1 MVPVRFKRFFFGLI
15 LALGAAVS
23 VSGCAPT
30 TQPLGP
36 LTVKAAIKGTDFEM
50 TDGALLPFRQWGD
63 AQHPKAVI
71 IALHGF
77 NDYSKSFEMPG
88 EWWARHG
95 LLTIAYDQRGFGA
108 APRPGIFPAKG
119 VLKDDLETVV
129 ALVRARHPGVPLY
142 LVDQQYGR
150 SVRVRFQRLQQRP
163 LD

>member
-1 MVPVRFKRFFFGLI
+1 
-15 LALGAAVS
+15 
-23 VSGCAPT
+23 
-30 TQPLGP
+30 
-36 LTVKAAIKGTDFEM
+36 M

-71 IALHGF
+71 VALHGF

-88 EWWARHG
+88 EWWAKHG

-129 ALVRARHPGVPLY
+129 P
-142 LVDQQYGR
+142 
-150 SVRVRFQRLQQRP
+150 FQESHVIIIKCP
-163 LD
+163 VVFFYIIEVIAFFA